1 LLVVSEISG
10 ERNGASRSRREPGA
24 RSLEPFVITQNYING
39 EFRPSSNGKTLDV
52 VNPATEEV
60 IAEVPA
66 STTDD
71 VDAAVQA
78 ARAAFEGPWSK
89 LSARERGRLVYKLG
103 ERLMERADEIARLE
117 TLHNGKPI
125 FESRQIEIPAAAEC
139 LQYFAGWADKL
150 HGETIP
156 VKGNYFTYTLREPIG
171 VCAAIVPWNFPL
183 LLAMWKVAPALAMG
197 NTVVLKPASQTPLTA
212 LAFADIC
219 REAGLPPGVLNVITG
234 GGSSVGQA
242 LVEHPGIDKIAFT
255 GDTSTGKGI
264 MKSAADTLKK
274 ITLEL
279 GGKSANIVLADADI
293 DAALRGATTGIFYGK
308 GEVCAA
314 GSRLLVDKSLK
325 HEFIDKLA
333 ARTKKMVAGDPLDP
347 KTRLGAI
354 SSKAQLE
361 RVLKYVATAQKEG
374 GTLVAGGERHDIG
387 TGKGYFMQPTVFADV
402 TSSMTIAREEIFGPV
417 LAAIEFADLD
427 EAIATANAS
436 EYGLAAAV
444 WTKDIKKAHYVARKL
459 QAGTVW
465 VNTYNIYDT
474 AAPFGGYKQ
483 SGFGRE
489 MSMHALEHY
498 TQVKSVWVD
507 LNM

>member
-1 LLVVSEISG
+1 M
-10 ERNGASRSRREPGA
+10 
-24 RSLEPFVITQNYING
+24 ITQNFING
-39 EFRPSSNGKTLDV
+39 EFRDASNGKTMDV
-52 VNPATEEV
+52 VNPATEDV
-60 IAEVPA
+60 IAQVPA
-66 STTDD
+66 STKED
-71 VDAAVQA
+71 VDAAVAA
-78 ARAAFEGPWSK
+78 ARAAFEGPWAK

-103 ERLMERADEIARLE
+103 ERLMERADEFATLE
-117 TLHNGKPI
+117 TQHNGKPI

-139 LQYFAGWADKL
+139 LQYFAGWADKV
-150 HGETIP
+150 HGETVP
-156 VKGNYFTYTLREPIG
+156 VKGNYFTYTLREPLG

-197 NTVVLKPASQTPLTA
+197 NTMVLKPASQTPLTA
-212 LAFADIC
+212 LAFGDIC
-219 REAGLPPGVLNVITG
+219 REVGLPPGVLNILTG

-242 LVEHPGIDKIAFT
+242 IVEHPGIDKIAFT

-264 MKSAADTLKK
+264 MKTAADTLKK

-293 DAALRGATTGIFYGK
+293 DAAVRGATTGIFYGK

-314 GSRLLVDKSLK
+314 GSRLLVDTSIKD
-325 HEFIDKLA
+325 EFIEKLA
-333 ARTKKMVAGDPLDP
+333 ARTKKMVPGDPMNP

-354 SSKAQLE
+354 ASKSQLD
-361 RVLKYVATAQKEG
+361 RVLKYVGIAQKEG

-387 TGKGYFMQPTVFADV
+387 TGKGYFMQPTVFADIDP
-402 TSSMTIAREEIFGPV
+402 SMTIAREEIFGPV
-417 LAAIEFADLD
+417 LATIEFADVD
-427 EAIATANAS
+427 EAIARANAS
-436 EYGLAAAV
+436 DYGLAAAV
-444 WTKDIKKAHYVARKL
+444 WTKDVKKAHYVARKL

-489 MSMHALEHY
+489 MSVHALEHY